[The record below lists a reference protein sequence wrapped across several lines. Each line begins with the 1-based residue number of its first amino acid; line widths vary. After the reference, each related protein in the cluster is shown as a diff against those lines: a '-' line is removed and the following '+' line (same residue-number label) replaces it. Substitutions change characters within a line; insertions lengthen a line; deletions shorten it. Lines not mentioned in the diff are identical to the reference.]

1 MDPKEQEQE
10 DLRDGC
16 RFPANI
22 SNELLQGIE
31 PDTWQNVGPSI
42 VHFSEVILQQTV
54 NNGDNFK
61 HLTGFLKELVDY
73 LIKHV
78 RAYELETFDT
88 KNRVK
93 SEMTVLDKSIE
104 NKLKQFQ
111 TKAEAEGVR
120 MRETVDEKVGSMS
133 AKIFEMDE
141 KMQRVEDTSVVMERV
156 NDTI

>member
-1 MDPKEQEQE
+1 M
-10 DLRDGC
+10 
-16 RFPANI
+16 
-22 SNELLQGIE
+22 
-31 PDTWQNVGPSI
+31 
-42 VHFSEVILQQTV
+42 
-54 NNGDNFK
+54 
-61 HLTGFLKELVDY
+61 TGFLKELVDY

-78 RAYELETFDT
+78 RSYELETFDT

-141 KMQRVEDTSVVMERV
+141 KM
-156 NDTI
+156 

>member
-1 MDPKEQEQE
+1 M
-10 DLRDGC
+10 
-16 RFPANI
+16 
-22 SNELLQGIE
+22 
-31 PDTWQNVGPSI
+31 
-42 VHFSEVILQQTV
+42 

-141 KMQRVEDTSVVMERV
+141 KM
-156 NDTI
+156 